1 MLVALAFATAY
12 KVQDLLVPGSING
25 LSIGAT
31 IGDTLY
37 FSAVT
42 ITTLGYGHISISPG
56 SESARMLAFAEALFA
71 QLCIAVLLA
80 ELVATHI
87 SGRAGR
93 DSRT

>member
-25 LSIGAT
+25 LSVGAT

-42 ITTLGYGHISISPG
+42 ITTLGYGHISPG
-56 SESARMLAFAEALFA
+56 SESARMLAFVEALFA